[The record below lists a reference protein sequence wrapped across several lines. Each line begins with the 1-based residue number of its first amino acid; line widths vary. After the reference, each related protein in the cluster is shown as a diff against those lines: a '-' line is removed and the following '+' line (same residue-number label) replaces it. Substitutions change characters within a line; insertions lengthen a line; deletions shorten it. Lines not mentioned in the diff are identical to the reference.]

1 MTKTPFEIR
10 MDVLNMAQNQLQN
23 EYYAKLEQ
31 AREIRIDAIRETVIK
46 ELKYPCKEDILFL
59 AEDLKI
65 FIDKK

>member
-10 MDVLNMAQNQLQN
+10 MDMLQLAQNQLQSA
-23 EYYAKLEQ
+23 YYAKLEQ
-31 AREIRIDAIRETVIK
+31 AREIQNAELREAAIK

-59 AEDLKI
+59 AEELKA

>member
-10 MDVLNMAQNQLQN
+10 MDVLHMAQNQLQA

-31 AREIRIDAIRETVIK
+31 AREIQNSVLREVAIK
-46 ELKYPCKEDILFL
+46 ELKYPEKNDILFL
-59 AEDLKI
+59 AEELKT

>member
-31 AREIRIDAIRETVIK
+31 AREIQNAEWRETVIK

-59 AEDLKI
+59 AEDLKT

>member
-10 MDVLNMAQNQLQN
+10 FDMVQMAQNQLQN

-31 AREIRIDAIRETVIK
+31 AREIQNAELREAAIK

-59 AEDLKI
+59 AEELKA